1 MKPRVLRIA
10 VWTAAVLS
18 ILSCAVVDR
27 VLGGGLTAPQ
37 AQAIATE
44 ARAAVEATELAPTEE
59 GPRRLELAATPTP
72 LRVAEDDA
80 RAILD
85 LAHPDH
91 ADFFD
96 NPVAWFDYDTAGRAA
111 YWVADGKLFGID
123 YEPEEIYTWWTN
135 TDTASGNVYAE
146 VSATN
151 GECIGRD
158 SLGMAIRV
166 DRDANAGG
174 YSLEVSCDG
183 AYRFRLHQ
191 IAGDQVDFVEWT
203 DSDAIRSGPGATNRL
218 GLWGYQGR
226 FRLYLNG
233 EEVAEYWDTSYRHT
247 YGTFA
252 LYTRASQTYD
262 LTGTFDDFA
271 YWNIEFIP

>member
-1 MKPRVLRIA
+1 MLRRLLRILL
-10 VWTAAVLS
+10 WTTAVLTV
-18 ILSCAVVDR
+18 LSCTVIDR
-27 VLGGGLTAPQ
+27 LLGRGLTAHQ
-37 AQAIATE
+37 AQATATQAMAEIQATE
-44 ARAAVEATELAPTEE
+44 VAPTAE

-72 LRVAEDDA
+72 FAVPTDDP

-91 ADFFD
+91 FDTFD
-96 NPVAWFDYDTAGRAA
+96 NPEAWFDYDTAGHAA

-123 YEPEEIYTWWTN
+123 YEPEEIYTWESY

-151 GECIGRD
+151 GDCIGRD
-158 SLGMAIRV
+158 SLGMVIRV
-166 DRDANAGG
+166 DREQAAGG

-183 AYRFRLHQ
+183 AWRFRLLQ
-191 IAGDQVDFVEWT
+191 IGGDQVYFVEWT
-203 DSDAIRSGPGATNRL
+203 ESDAIRTGPGATNRL

-226 FRLYLNG
+226 FSLYING
-233 EEVAEYWDTSYRHT
+233 QQVGEYWDTAYHHT

-271 YWNIEFIP
+271 YWNIDYIP

>member
-1 MKPRVLRIA
+1 MATQGASDKAAARRRMACRWPVENALSQMVQPVAEPAGPRGGEGSMKPRLLLIA
-10 VWTAAVLS
+10 VWTAAVFA

-27 VLGGGLTAPQ
+27 VLGRGLTAPQ

-44 ARAAVEATELAPTEE
+44 AQAAVEATGLAPTEE
-59 GPRRLELAATPTP
+59 GPGRLELAATPTP

-85 LAHPDH
+85 LEHPDH
-91 ADFFD
+91 VDYFD
-96 NPVAWFDYDTAGRAA
+96 NPNAWFDYDTAGRAA

-123 YEPEEIYTWWTN
+123 YEPEEIYTWWSY

-151 GECIGRD
+151 GDCLGRD
-158 SLGMAIRV
+158 SLGMTIRV
-166 DRDANAGG
+166 DRDSAAGG

-191 IAGDQVDFVEWT
+191 IGGDQVDFIEWT
-203 DSDAIRSGPGATNRL
+203 ESDAIRGGPGA
-218 GLWGYQGR
+218 
-226 FRLYLNG
+226 
-233 EEVAEYWDTSYRHT
+233 A
-247 YGTFA
+247 
-252 LYTRASQTYD
+252 
-262 LTGTFDDFA
+262 
-271 YWNIEFIP
+271 